1 MTLGLDF
8 VGSSQSPSYHTE
20 VEVEVEVEFKVGLG
34 SANFGEVWLG

>member
-20 VEVEVEVEFKVGLG
+20 VEVEVEFKVGLG